1 MENNLNIVKSEFKE
15 LPNNIEAEQ
24 SVIGS
29 ILVTNEIFDEI
40 STIISSINFYDPM
53 HQKIYN
59 AIESLIYKGMLANP
73 ITLKNYF
80 EDEKDDLDVPEY
92 LVKITKFSTSIRQ
105 AIEYSK
111 IIYDM
116 FVRRELIKISEQT
129 IDNAKITDLDSSGQN
144 IIENSERLL
153 FDLAE
158 KGSFNSSLI
167 KFDDAM
173 KQTIEMASAAYKNE
187 GGIVGVPTGLRDLD
201 DKLGGL
207 HQSDLIIIA
216 GRPSMGKTSLAT
228 NIAFNAAKHIQ
239 DNQKKSSVA
248 FFSLE
253 MSSEQLSTRILSE
266 QARIGSNDIRRGRIS
281 DEQFDQFL
289 ETSKNIAELPL
300 FIDETPAISIAA
312 MSNRARRIKR
322 LHGLDMIV
330 VDYIQLMR
338 GTTYNKDG
346 RVQEISQ
353 ITQGLKA
360 IAKELGVP
368 VVALSQLSRQVE
380 QRDDHKPQLADLRES
395 GSIEQ
400 DADVVMF
407 VYREGYYLQR
417 KEPREATV
425 EHAEWQA
432 KMNEVAHLAEIIIG
446 KQRHGPIGKVTLEFE
461 KDLQNLKIL
470 KLIKFKYKTLM
481 LTSLYE
487 NTILKNPKFIILI
500 LFITLISFGYYSKD
514 FRLDASS
521 ETLLIEDDPDLEY
534 LREITNRYGSKEF
547 LVLTYTPNEG
557 MISNTSINNLLSLKY
572 KIQSLDWV
580 HSVITLL
587 DIPLLNNTDAP
598 LQERLKGFKT
608 LKDEDV
614 DKNRGFKEI
623 LESPVFRNFVISESG
638 KTSGIIVNIK
648 QNPIL
653 EDIENRSKKE
663 IDEHRDKI
671 KKQNHK
677 NILEIRDVI
686 KSYDDVGKIYL
697 GGIPM
702 IADDMMTFI
711 KSDIIVFGLGVLLF
725 IIATLWFV
733 FKK

>member
-1 MENNLNIVKSEFKE
+1 MESNLSIVKDKFKE

-24 SVIGS
+24 AVIGS
-29 ILVTNEIFDEI
+29 ILVSNDIFDEVN
-40 STIISSINFYDPM
+40 TIVSSINFYDPM
-53 HQKIYN
+53 HQKIFE

-80 EDEKDDLDVPEY
+80 EDEKDDINVPEY
-92 LVKITKFSTSIRQ
+92 LVKVTKFSTSVRQ
-105 AIEYSK
+105 AVEYSK

-116 FVRRELIKISEQT
+116 FVRRELIKISEET
-129 IDNAKITDLDSSGQN
+129 IDSAKLNDLDTSGQT
-144 IIENSERLL
+144 IIENSERQL

-187 GGIVGVPTGLRDLD
+187 EGIVGVPTGLRDLD

-228 NIAFNAAKHIQ
+228 NIAFNAAQKLQ
-239 DNQKKSSVA
+239 DSGKKSSIA

-253 MSSEQLSTRILSE
+253 MSSEQLSTRIISE
-266 QARIGSNDIRRGRIS
+266 QARISSNDIRRGRIS
-281 DEQFDQFL
+281 DDQFDKFL

-300 FIDETPAISIAA
+300 YIDETPAISIAA
-312 MSNRARRIKR
+312 LSNRARRIKR
-322 LHGLDMIV
+322 LFGLDMIV

-360 IAKELGVP
+360 IAKELAVP

-407 VYREGYYLQR
+407 VYREGYYLSR

-432 KMNEVAHLAEIIIG
+432 KMNEVAHLAQIIIG
-446 KQRHGPIGKVTLEFE
+446 KQRHGPIGNVTLEFE
-461 KDLQNLKIL
+461 ERFT
-470 KLIKFKYKTLM
+470 KFKDTQ
-481 LTSLYE
+481 
-487 NTILKNPKFIILI
+487 
-500 LFITLISFGYYSKD
+500 
-514 FRLDASS
+514 
-521 ETLLIEDDPDLEY
+521 
-534 LREITNRYGSKEF
+534 TN
-547 LVLTYTPNEG
+547 
-557 MISNTSINNLLSLKY
+557 
-572 KIQSLDWV
+572 
-580 HSVITLL
+580 
-587 DIPLLNNTDAP
+587 
-598 LQERLKGFKT
+598 
-608 LKDEDV
+608 
-614 DKNRGFKEI
+614 
-623 LESPVFRNFVISESG
+623 
-638 KTSGIIVNIK
+638 
-648 QNPIL
+648 
-653 EDIENRSKKE
+653 
-663 IDEHRDKI
+663 
-671 KKQNHK
+671 
-677 NILEIRDVI
+677 
-686 KSYDDVGKIYL
+686 
-697 GGIPM
+697 
-702 IADDMMTFI
+702 
-711 KSDIIVFGLGVLLF
+711 
-725 IIATLWFV
+725 
-733 FKK
+733 

>member
-1 MENNLNIVKSEFKE
+1 MENNLSIVKDKFKE

-29 ILVTNEIFDEI
+29 ILVNNEIFDEI
-40 STIISSINFYDPM
+40 STIISSLNFYDPM

-59 AIESLIYKGMLANP
+59 AIEGLIYKGMLANP

-92 LVKITKFSTSIRQ
+92 LVKITKFSTSTRQ
-105 AIEYSK
+105 ALEYSK

-129 IDNAKITDLDSSGQN
+129 IDNAKINDLDTSGQN

-228 NIAFNAAKHIQ
+228 NIAFNAAKHIE
-239 DNQKKSSVA
+239 DSGKKSSIA

-338 GTTYNKDG
+338 GTTFNKDG

-380 QRDDHKPQLADLRES
+380 QRDDHKPQLSDLRES

-446 KQRHGPIGKVTLEFE
+446 KQRHGPIGKITLEFE
-461 KDLQNLKIL
+461 ERFT
-470 KLIKFKYKTLM
+470 KFKDTQ
-481 LTSLYE
+481 
-487 NTILKNPKFIILI
+487 
-500 LFITLISFGYYSKD
+500 
-514 FRLDASS
+514 
-521 ETLLIEDDPDLEY
+521 
-534 LREITNRYGSKEF
+534 
-547 LVLTYTPNEG
+547 
-557 MISNTSINNLLSLKY
+557 IN
-572 KIQSLDWV
+572 
-580 HSVITLL
+580 
-587 DIPLLNNTDAP
+587 
-598 LQERLKGFKT
+598 
-608 LKDEDV
+608 
-614 DKNRGFKEI
+614 
-623 LESPVFRNFVISESG
+623 
-638 KTSGIIVNIK
+638 
-648 QNPIL
+648 
-653 EDIENRSKKE
+653 
-663 IDEHRDKI
+663 
-671 KKQNHK
+671 
-677 NILEIRDVI
+677 
-686 KSYDDVGKIYL
+686 
-697 GGIPM
+697 
-702 IADDMMTFI
+702 
-711 KSDIIVFGLGVLLF
+711 
-725 IIATLWFV
+725 
-733 FKK
+733 

>member
-1 MENNLNIVKSEFKE
+1 MENNLSIVKDKFKE

-29 ILVTNEIFDEI
+29 ILVSNDIFDEVN
-40 STIISSINFYDPM
+40 TIISSINFYDPM
-53 HQKIYN
+53 HQKIFD

-80 EDEKDDLDVPEY
+80 EDEKDDINVPEY
-92 LVKITKFSTSIRQ
+92 LVKVTKFSTPVRQ
-105 AIEYSK
+105 AVEYSK

-116 FVRRELIKISEQT
+116 FVRRELIKISEET
-129 IDNAKITDLDSSGQN
+129 IDSAKINDLDTSGQT
-144 IIENSERLL
+144 IIENSERQL

-158 KGSFNSSLI
+158 KGSFSSSLI

-187 GGIVGVPTGLRDLD
+187 EGIVGVPTGLRDLD

-228 NIAFNAAKHIQ
+228 NIAFNAAQKLQ
-239 DNQKKSSVA
+239 DSGKKSSIA

-253 MSSEQLSTRILSE
+253 MSSEQLSTRIISE
-266 QARIGSNDIRRGRIS
+266 QARISSNDIRRGRIS
-281 DEQFDQFL
+281 DDQFDKFL

-300 FIDETPAISIAA
+300 YIDETPAISIAA
-312 MSNRARRIKR
+312 LSNRARRIKR
-322 LHGLDMIV
+322 LFGLDMIV

-360 IAKELGVP
+360 IAKELAVP

-407 VYREGYYLQR
+407 VYREGYYLSR

-432 KMNEVAHLAEIIIG
+432 KMNEVAHLAQIIIG
-446 KQRHGPIGKVTLEFE
+446 KQRHGPIGNVTLEFE
-461 KDLQNLKIL
+461 ERFT
-470 KLIKFKYKTLM
+470 KFKDTQ
-481 LTSLYE
+481 
-487 NTILKNPKFIILI
+487 
-500 LFITLISFGYYSKD
+500 
-514 FRLDASS
+514 
-521 ETLLIEDDPDLEY
+521 
-534 LREITNRYGSKEF
+534 TN
-547 LVLTYTPNEG
+547 
-557 MISNTSINNLLSLKY
+557 
-572 KIQSLDWV
+572 
-580 HSVITLL
+580 
-587 DIPLLNNTDAP
+587 
-598 LQERLKGFKT
+598 
-608 LKDEDV
+608 
-614 DKNRGFKEI
+614 
-623 LESPVFRNFVISESG
+623 
-638 KTSGIIVNIK
+638 
-648 QNPIL
+648 
-653 EDIENRSKKE
+653 
-663 IDEHRDKI
+663 
-671 KKQNHK
+671 
-677 NILEIRDVI
+677 
-686 KSYDDVGKIYL
+686 
-697 GGIPM
+697 
-702 IADDMMTFI
+702 
-711 KSDIIVFGLGVLLF
+711 
-725 IIATLWFV
+725 
-733 FKK
+733 

>member
-1 MENNLNIVKSEFKE
+1 METNLSIVKDQFKE

-24 SVIGS
+24 AVIGS
-29 ILVTNEIFDEI
+29 ILVSNDIFDEI
-40 STIISSINFYDPM
+40 STLISSINFYDPM
-53 HQKIYN
+53 HQKIFE
-59 AIESLIYKGMLANP
+59 ALESLIYKGMLANP

-92 LVKITKFSTSIRQ
+92 LVKITKFSTSVRQ
-105 AIEYSK
+105 AVEYSK

-129 IDNAKITDLDSSGQN
+129 IDSAKLNELDTNGQT

-158 KGSFNSSLI
+158 KGSFNSSLV
-167 KFDDAM
+167 KFDEAM

-187 GGIVGVPTGLRDLD
+187 EGIVGVPTGLRDLD

-228 NIAFNAAKHIQ
+228 NIAFNAAQKLQ
-239 DNQKKSSVA
+239 ESGKKSSIA

-253 MSSEQLSTRILSE
+253 MSSEQLSTRIISE
-266 QARIGSNDIRRGRIS
+266 QARISSNDIRRGRIS
-281 DEQFDQFL
+281 DEQFDKFL

-300 FIDETPAISIAA
+300 YIDETPAISIAA

-322 LHGLDMIV
+322 LFGLDMIV

-380 QRDDHKPQLADLRES
+380 QRDDHKPQLSDLRES

-407 VYREGYYLQR
+407 VYREGYYLSR

-432 KMNEVAHLAEIIIG
+432 KMNEVAHLAQIIIG
-446 KQRHGPIGKVTLEFE
+446 KQRHGPIGNITLEFE
-461 KDLQNLKIL
+461 ERFT
-470 KLIKFKYKTLM
+470 KFK
-481 LTSLYE
+481 
-487 NTILKNPKFIILI
+487 
-500 LFITLISFGYYSKD
+500 D
-514 FRLDASS
+514 
-521 ETLLIEDDPDLEY
+521 
-534 LREITNRYGSKEF
+534 
-547 LVLTYTPNEG
+547 
-557 MISNTSINNLLSLKY
+557 
-572 KIQSLDWV
+572 IQS
-580 HSVITLL
+580 
-587 DIPLLNNTDAP
+587 N
-598 LQERLKGFKT
+598 
-608 LKDEDV
+608 
-614 DKNRGFKEI
+614 
-623 LESPVFRNFVISESG
+623 
-638 KTSGIIVNIK
+638 
-648 QNPIL
+648 
-653 EDIENRSKKE
+653 
-663 IDEHRDKI
+663 
-671 KKQNHK
+671 
-677 NILEIRDVI
+677 
-686 KSYDDVGKIYL
+686 
-697 GGIPM
+697 
-702 IADDMMTFI
+702 
-711 KSDIIVFGLGVLLF
+711 
-725 IIATLWFV
+725 
-733 FKK
+733 

>member
-1 MENNLNIVKSEFKE
+1 MENNLSIVKDKFKE

-24 SVIGS
+24 AVIGS

-40 STIISSINFYDPM
+40 STIISSSNFYDPM

-59 AIESLIYKGMLANP
+59 AVESLIYKGMLANP

-80 EDEKDDLDVPEY
+80 EDEKDDLNVPDY

-105 AIEYSK
+105 TIEYSK

-129 IDNAKITDLDSSGQN
+129 IDSAKINDLDTNGQN

-158 KGSFNSSLI
+158 KGSFNSSLV

-201 DKLGGL
+201 DKLGGF

-228 NIAFNAAKHIQ
+228 NIAFNAAKNIQ
-239 DNQKKSSVA
+239 DNGKKSSIA

-322 LHGLDMIV
+322 LHGLEMIV

-338 GTTYNKDG
+338 GVTSNKDG

-446 KQRHGPIGKVTLEFE
+446 KQRHGPIGKLTLEFE
-461 KDLQNLKIL
+461 ERFT
-470 KLIKFKYKTLM
+470 KFKDTQ
-481 LTSLYE
+481 
-487 NTILKNPKFIILI
+487 
-500 LFITLISFGYYSKD
+500 
-514 FRLDASS
+514 
-521 ETLLIEDDPDLEY
+521 
-534 LREITNRYGSKEF
+534 
-547 LVLTYTPNEG
+547 
-557 MISNTSINNLLSLKY
+557 IN
-572 KIQSLDWV
+572 
-580 HSVITLL
+580 
-587 DIPLLNNTDAP
+587 
-598 LQERLKGFKT
+598 
-608 LKDEDV
+608 
-614 DKNRGFKEI
+614 
-623 LESPVFRNFVISESG
+623 
-638 KTSGIIVNIK
+638 
-648 QNPIL
+648 
-653 EDIENRSKKE
+653 
-663 IDEHRDKI
+663 
-671 KKQNHK
+671 
-677 NILEIRDVI
+677 
-686 KSYDDVGKIYL
+686 
-697 GGIPM
+697 
-702 IADDMMTFI
+702 
-711 KSDIIVFGLGVLLF
+711 
-725 IIATLWFV
+725 
-733 FKK
+733 

>member
-1 MENNLNIVKSEFKE
+1 MENNLSIVKNQFKE

-24 SVIGS
+24 AVIGS
-29 ILVTNEIFDEI
+29 ILVSNDIFDEI

-53 HQKIYN
+53 HQKIFE

-80 EDEKDDLDVPEY
+80 EDEKDDLNIPEY
-92 LVKITKFSTSIRQ
+92 LVKITKFSTSVRQ
-105 AIEYSK
+105 AVEYSK

-129 IDNAKITDLDSSGQN
+129 IDSAKLNELDTNGQT

-158 KGSFNSSLI
+158 KGSFNSSLV
-167 KFDDAM
+167 KFDEAM

-187 GGIVGVPTGLRDLD
+187 EGIVGVPTGLKDLD

-228 NIAFNAAKHIQ
+228 NIAFNAAQKLQ
-239 DNQKKSSVA
+239 DSGKKSSIA

-253 MSSEQLSTRILSE
+253 MSSEQLSTRIISE
-266 QARIGSNDIRRGRIS
+266 QARISSNDIRRGRIS
-281 DEQFDQFL
+281 DEQFDKFL

-300 FIDETPAISIAA
+300 YIDETPAISIAA

-322 LHGLDMIV
+322 LFGLDMIV

-338 GTTYNKDG
+338 GTTFNKDG

-360 IAKELGVP
+360 IAKELAVP

-380 QRDDHKPQLADLRES
+380 QRDDHKPQLSDLRES

-432 KMNEVAHLAEIIIG
+432 KMNEVAHLAQIIIG
-446 KQRHGPIGKVTLEFE
+446 KQRHGPIGNVTLEFE
-461 KDLQNLKIL
+461 ERFT
-470 KLIKFKYKTLM
+470 KFKDTQ
-481 LTSLYE
+481 
-487 NTILKNPKFIILI
+487 
-500 LFITLISFGYYSKD
+500 
-514 FRLDASS
+514 
-521 ETLLIEDDPDLEY
+521 
-534 LREITNRYGSKEF
+534 
-547 LVLTYTPNEG
+547 
-557 MISNTSINNLLSLKY
+557 IN
-572 KIQSLDWV
+572 
-580 HSVITLL
+580 
-587 DIPLLNNTDAP
+587 
-598 LQERLKGFKT
+598 
-608 LKDEDV
+608 
-614 DKNRGFKEI
+614 
-623 LESPVFRNFVISESG
+623 
-638 KTSGIIVNIK
+638 
-648 QNPIL
+648 
-653 EDIENRSKKE
+653 
-663 IDEHRDKI
+663 
-671 KKQNHK
+671 
-677 NILEIRDVI
+677 
-686 KSYDDVGKIYL
+686 
-697 GGIPM
+697 
-702 IADDMMTFI
+702 
-711 KSDIIVFGLGVLLF
+711 
-725 IIATLWFV
+725 
-733 FKK
+733 

>member
-1 MENNLNIVKSEFKE
+1 MENNLSIIKDQFKE

-24 SVIGS
+24 AVIGS
-29 ILVTNEIFDEI
+29 LLVNNEIFDEI
-40 STIISSINFYDPM
+40 SVILDGDKKNDFGDKFYDPM

-59 AIESLIYKGMLANP
+59 AIESMIFRGMLANP

-80 EDEKDDLDVPEY
+80 EDEKDEINISEY
-92 LVKITKFSTSIRQ
+92 LVKITKFSTSVRQ
-105 AIEYSK
+105 AIEYSR

-129 IDNAKITDLDSSGQN
+129 VDNAKITDLDKNGQS
-144 IIENSERLL
+144 IIEDTERQL

-158 KGSFNSSLI
+158 KGSFNSSLV
-167 KFDDAM
+167 KFEDAM

-228 NIAFNAAKHIQ
+228 NIAYFAAENIQ
-239 DNQKKSSVA
+239 RTEKKSSVA

-266 QARIGSNDIRRGRIS
+266 QAQISSNDIRRGRIS
-281 DEQFDQFL
+281 DEQFDKFL
-289 ETSKNIAELPL
+289 ETSKNIADLPL

-322 LHGLDMIV
+322 LHGLDLIV

-338 GTTYNKDG
+338 GSLNNKDG

-407 VYREGYYLQR
+407 VYRESYYLMR
-417 KEPREATV
+417 KKPREATV

-446 KQRHGPIGKVTLEFE
+446 KQRHGPIGNITLEFE
-461 KDLQNLKIL
+461 ERFT
-470 KLIKFKYKTLM
+470 KFK
-481 LTSLYE
+481 
-487 NTILKNPKFIILI
+487 
-500 LFITLISFGYYSKD
+500 D
-514 FRLDASS
+514 
-521 ETLLIEDDPDLEY
+521 
-534 LREITNRYGSKEF
+534 
-547 LVLTYTPNEG
+547 TPFN
-557 MISNTSINNLLSLKY
+557 
-572 KIQSLDWV
+572 
-580 HSVITLL
+580 
-587 DIPLLNNTDAP
+587 
-598 LQERLKGFKT
+598 
-608 LKDEDV
+608 
-614 DKNRGFKEI
+614 
-623 LESPVFRNFVISESG
+623 
-638 KTSGIIVNIK
+638 
-648 QNPIL
+648 
-653 EDIENRSKKE
+653 
-663 IDEHRDKI
+663 
-671 KKQNHK
+671 
-677 NILEIRDVI
+677 
-686 KSYDDVGKIYL
+686 
-697 GGIPM
+697 
-702 IADDMMTFI
+702 
-711 KSDIIVFGLGVLLF
+711 
-725 IIATLWFV
+725 
-733 FKK
+733 

>member
-1 MENNLNIVKSEFKE
+1 MENNLNIVKEKFKE

-40 STIISSINFYDPM
+40 NTIISSNNFYDPM
-53 HQKIYN
+53 HQKIFN
-59 AIESLIYKGMLANP
+59 AIENLIFKGLLANP

-80 EDEKDDLDVPEY
+80 EDEKDDLNVPEY

-116 FVRRELIKISEQT
+116 FVRRELIKISEET
-129 IDNAKITDLDSSGQN
+129 IDNAKINDLNSNGQS
-144 IIENSERLL
+144 IIENSEKLL

-187 GGIVGVPTGLRDLD
+187 GGIVGVPTGLKDLD

-228 NIAFNAAKHIQ
+228 NIAFHAAKNIQ
-239 DNQKKSSVA
+239 DNGKKSSIA

-330 VDYIQLMR
+330 VDYIQLMK
-338 GTTYNKDG
+338 GTTFNKDG

-380 QRDDHKPQLADLRES
+380 QRDDHKPQLSDLRES

-461 KDLQNLKIL
+461 ERFT
-470 KLIKFKYKTLM
+470 KFKDTQ
-481 LTSLYE
+481 
-487 NTILKNPKFIILI
+487 
-500 LFITLISFGYYSKD
+500 
-514 FRLDASS
+514 
-521 ETLLIEDDPDLEY
+521 
-534 LREITNRYGSKEF
+534 
-547 LVLTYTPNEG
+547 
-557 MISNTSINNLLSLKY
+557 SN
-572 KIQSLDWV
+572 
-580 HSVITLL
+580 
-587 DIPLLNNTDAP
+587 
-598 LQERLKGFKT
+598 
-608 LKDEDV
+608 
-614 DKNRGFKEI
+614 
-623 LESPVFRNFVISESG
+623 
-638 KTSGIIVNIK
+638 
-648 QNPIL
+648 
-653 EDIENRSKKE
+653 
-663 IDEHRDKI
+663 
-671 KKQNHK
+671 
-677 NILEIRDVI
+677 
-686 KSYDDVGKIYL
+686 
-697 GGIPM
+697 
-702 IADDMMTFI
+702 
-711 KSDIIVFGLGVLLF
+711 
-725 IIATLWFV
+725 
-733 FKK
+733 